1 MAGCLSLPGISK
13 RSWAEGGSNS
23 VLAIQSRGPQA
34 SISHFLPKRFIKM
47 QRSDHFSFSPI
58 AAGILYPF
66 YYPLMLQ
73 NESHIRLQ
81 AISHWPYFRSVG
93 MILPEAF
100 VFRLPNTMKSHYHSD
115 LNLHSQASPEVLSM
129 EAGPGQGWAGPALK
143 SRWLLVCIFKSRD
156 ITLPIKVRLVKAMVF
171 PVVMYGCESWTVA
184 LKN

>member
-1 MAGCLSLPGISK
+1 
-13 RSWAEGGSNS
+13 
-23 VLAIQSRGPQA
+23 
-34 SISHFLPKRFIKM
+34 M

-100 VFRLPNTMKSHYHSD
+100 VFRLPNTMKPHYHSD
-115 LNLHSQASPEVLSM
+115 LNLHSQASPEALSM

-171 PVVMYGCESWTVA
+171 PVVMYGCESWTVKKA
-184 LKN
+184 EHRRIDAFELW

>member
-1 MAGCLSLPGISK
+1 
-13 RSWAEGGSNS
+13 
-23 VLAIQSRGPQA
+23 
-34 SISHFLPKRFIKM
+34 M

-129 EAGPGQGWAGPALK
+129 EAGPGQGWAGPRAILAPAQAPP
-143 SRWLLVCIFKSRD
+143 SRADGCKCAG
-156 ITLPIKVRLVKAMVF
+156 AMWRR
-171 PVVMYGCESWTVA
+171 S
-184 LKN
+184 